1 VVFCYNFTKD
11 KRMQE
16 KSNLVIYRLNE
27 KGLEVFMV
35 KKDEDAWDFPE
46 GTAEQVKTV
55 AVGQD
60 ERFIALEPLEE
71 EGIFE
76 QAYAVEA
83 DWHDIP
89 SLKSILFHD
98 LLFVKDTV
106 KKMIPDMMERGTF
119 VAVKDAL
126 KRVMPNKY
134 KLLKE
139 LKEIITDRNSTKY
152 M

>member
-1 VVFCYNFTKD
+1 
-11 KRMQE
+11 
-16 KSNLVIYRLNE
+16 
-27 KGLEVFMV
+27 MV
-35 KKDEDAWDFPE
+35 KKEGDAWDFPE
-46 GTAEQVKTV
+46 GTTEIGTV
-55 AVGQD
+55 ALHQE
-60 ERFIALEPLEE
+60 ERFIALEPLEIE
-71 EGIFE
+71 EDGIFE
-76 QAYAVEA
+76 QAYAVEG

-89 SLKSILFHD
+89 SLKSILYHD

-126 KRVMPNKY
+126 KKVMPSKY

-139 LKEIITDRNSTKY
+139 LKDIITDRNSTKY